1 MNKNDFALLQTLYG
15 NQIFY
20 EQILFS
26 LLCLHETFYLHDLS
40 NIFTR
45 GFEVTMKNF
54 CNVERGSIKNC
65 GNDTSQMV
73 QYFFLFPH
81 VEKFECLENCKW
93 KAFFNLAI
101 CIKSSHLYSNSDR
114 EGGRHGQ
121 YPIWRI
127 SNIPQIVIYAFCH
140 TRGKTLILFRSW
152 LTFTQ
157 CKIIFHGY
165 SSVD

>member
-1 MNKNDFALLQTLYG
+1 MEIKSFMNRFYFHFCVCTELFTCMILVIFLREALKLLWKTFATWKGKYLKHNVWKWYITIATTLFFYFSSCRKKLRVPRKLQ
-15 NQIFY
+15 
-20 EQILFS
+20 
-26 LLCLHETFYLHDLS
+26 
-40 NIFTR
+40 
-45 GFEVTMKNF
+45 MK
-54 CNVERGSIKNC
+54 GI
-65 GNDTSQMV
+65 
-73 QYFFLFPH
+73 
-81 VEKFECLENCKW
+81 
-93 KAFFNLAI
+93 FNLAI